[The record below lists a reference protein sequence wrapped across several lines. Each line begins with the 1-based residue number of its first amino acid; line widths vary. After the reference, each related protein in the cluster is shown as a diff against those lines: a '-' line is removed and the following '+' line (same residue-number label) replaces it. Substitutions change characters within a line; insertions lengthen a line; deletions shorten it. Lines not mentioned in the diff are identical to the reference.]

1 MEISNEKI
9 MKVVMK
15 VLEQNSLLIEK
26 IERLERNIEKI
37 TGISEQ
43 IIKAKDIIEL
53 KKIILK
59 DELLE
64 SLGLSKNNN
73 RAWRS
78 IRDELI
84 KDNELMIHPGV
95 GRVQTLLIHR
105 NNSSNLSKASDFF
118 LRMKKNVSYNP
129 LIISQSLNISLEE
142 ATKIFDEIY
151 KIFEDR
157 IEKAQ
162 GDKMFRKKY

>member
-26 IERLERNIEKI
+26 IEKLERNIEKI

-43 IIKAKDIIEL
+43 IIKAKEIIEL

-142 ATKIFDEIY
+142 ATKLIF
-151 KIFEDR
+151 R
-157 IEKAQ
+157 L
-162 GDKMFRKKY
+162 

>member
-43 IIKAKDIIEL
+43 IIKAKEIIEL

-142 ATKIFDEIY
+142 ATKLIF
-151 KIFEDR
+151 R
-157 IEKAQ
+157 L
-162 GDKMFRKKY
+162 